1 MIKPEMILKFRKWDK
16 QTKTMSKVENLDL
29 RQGQTY
35 TDDPVI
41 MQYTGL
47 KDANGKN
54 IYEGDILS
62 MPTHYQISMYSVD
75 HWVDE
80 FLEVKYSSLLG
91 GFIVLPSEEYLSN
104 CLYDGCD
111 KNGFYHKYPKIVG
124 NIFQN
129 SNLIRR
135 NND

>member
-1 MIKPEMILKFRKWDK
+1 MEDIFKFRKWNK
-16 QTKTMSKVENLDL
+16 ETKTMSQVEVLDL
-29 RQGQTY
+29 RPGQTY
-35 TDDPVI
+35 TDNPVI

-47 KDANGKN
+47 KDANGKD

-62 MPTHYQISMYSVD
+62 LPTHYQISVCSVD
-75 HWVDE
+75 HWVE
-80 FLEVKYSSLLG
+80 ELLEVKYSILLG
-91 GFIVLPSEEYLSN
+91 GFIVLPSEEYLSK

-129 SNLIRR
+129 SNLIRG
-135 NND
+135 NNDK

>member
-1 MIKPEMILKFRKWDK
+1 MEDIFKFRKWNK
-16 QTKTMSKVENLDL
+16 ETKTMSQVEVLDL
-29 RQGQTY
+29 RSGQTY
-35 TDDPVI
+35 IDDPII

-47 KDANGKN
+47 KDANGKD
-54 IYEGDILS
+54 IYEGDILCL
-62 MPTHYQISMYSVD
+62 PTHYRIIMSAVD

-91 GFIVLPSEEYLSN
+91 GFIVLPSEKYLSKY
-104 CLYDGCD
+104 LFDGYD

-124 NIFQN
+124 NVYQN

-135 NND
+135 NNDK

>member
-1 MIKPEMILKFRKWDK
+1 MEDIFKFRKWNK
-16 QTKTMSKVENLDL
+16 ETKTMSQVEVLDL
-29 RQGQTY
+29 RSGQTY
-35 TDDPVI
+35 IDDPII

-47 KDANGKN
+47 KDANGKD
-54 IYEGDILS
+54 IYEGDILCL
-62 MPTHYQISMYSVD
+62 PTHYRIIMSAVD

-91 GFIVLPSEEYLSN
+91 GFIVLPSEKYLSKY
-104 CLYDGCD
+104 LFDGYD

-124 NIFQN
+124 NIYQN

-135 NND
+135 NNDK

>member
-1 MIKPEMILKFRKWDK
+1 MEDIFKFRKWNK
-16 QTKTMSKVENLDL
+16 ETKTMSQVEVLDL
-29 RQGQTY
+29 RPGQTY
-35 TDDPVI
+35 TDDPII

-47 KDANGKN
+47 KDVNGKD
-54 IYEGDILS
+54 IYEGDILCL
-62 MPTHYQISMYSVD
+62 PTHYRIIASNVD

-91 GFIVLPSEEYLSN
+91 GFIVLPSEKYLSRY
-104 CLYDGCD
+104 LFDGFD
-111 KNGFYHKYPKIVG
+111 KNGFYHKYPKIIG